1 VPRDLAIDRHP
12 IPVDHDNGY
21 GTALSAA
28 ITAGHEKLLVLLK
41 VHRAIAHEI
50 DALQLPTTEI
60 PGLFMDEKLVVK
72 DPSPKVG
79 FSYASVAT
87 IDAPVNGGVVK
98 PVNSKAS
105 PQPVIK
111 TLWKR
116 DSKLV
121 SSRSSS
127 SWYPPG

>member
-1 VPRDLAIDRHP
+1 MPRYLAVDHYP
-12 IPVDHDNGY
+12 PPVDHDNGY

-50 DALQLPTTEI
+50 NALQLPTTEI

-72 DPSPKVG
+72 VPSPKVG

-87 IDAPVNGGVVK
+87 IDAPANGGVVK
-98 PVNSKAS
+98 PANPKAS
-105 PQPVIK
+105 PPPLVK

-121 SSRSSS
+121 R
-127 SWYPPG
+127 PK

>member
-1 VPRDLAIDRHP
+1 VPRYLAVDRLLL
-12 IPVDHDNGY
+12 PVDHDNGY
-21 GTALSAA
+21 GTALSSAV
-28 ITAGHEKLLVLLK
+28 TAGHGKHLVLLK
-41 VHRAIAHEI
+41 AHRAIAHEI

-72 DPSPKVG
+72 VASPKLG

-98 PVNSKAS
+98 PANTKAS
-105 PQPVIK
+105 PQPVVK

-121 SSRSSS
+121 RSRLSYSSYTSN
-127 SWYPPG
+127 

>member
-1 VPRDLAIDRHP
+1 VPRDFAVDRHP
-12 IPVDHDNGY
+12 LLVDHDNGY

-41 VHRAIAHEI
+41 VHQAVAHEI
-50 DALQLPTTEI
+50 DALKLPTTEI

-72 DPSPKVG
+72 VPSPKVG

-98 PVNSKAS
+98 PVNSRAS
-105 PQPVIK
+105 PQPIVK

-116 DSKLV
+116 DSKVRSKL
-121 SSRSSS
+121 SSS
-127 SWYPPG
+127 SYTSS